1 MATKPWRFINSMDAL
16 QLGRLIDMHAAA
28 LILFARQW
36 CSAPED
42 VVQEAFLKLM
52 AQSKPPDPVLPWL
65 FRVVRN
71 GAISA
76 ARTERR
82 RRLREREVA
91 ARSAPWFLADP
102 TLELDAALLHQALA
116 ALPAEEREVIVAHVW
131 GGLTFEEVGGLA
143 GCSTS
148 MAYRRYSA
156 GLETLRAR
164 LGEVPCPTNRPT

>member
-1 MATKPWRFINSMDAL
+1 VAFYRQMNAIE
-16 QLGRLIDMHAAA
+16 LGRLIDSYAAA

-36 CSAPED
+36 CGTSED
-42 VVQEAFLKLM
+42 VVQDAFLKFM
-52 AQSKPPDPVLPWL
+52 AQPQPPDPVGPWL

-71 GAISA
+71 GALSA
-76 ARTERR
+76 ARAERR
-82 RRLREREVA
+82 RAAREREVA
-91 ARSAPWFLADP
+91 ARAAPWFLADP
-102 TLELDAALLHQALA
+102 ARDLDAAALHQALA
-116 ALPAEEREVIVAHVW
+116 ALPAEQREVIVAHVW
-131 GGLTFEEVGGLA
+131 GGLTFEQVGALV

>member
-1 MATKPWRFINSMDAL
+1 PKA
-16 QLGRLIDMHAAA
+16 
-28 LILFARQW
+28 
-36 CSAPED
+36 
-42 VVQEAFLKLM
+42 
-52 AQSKPPDPVLPWL
+52 PDPVLPWL

-76 ARTERR
+76 SRTERR

-91 ARSAPWFLADP
+91 ARSAPWFLPDA
-102 TLELDAALLHQALA
+102 TLEVDAALLHPALV
-116 ALPAEEREVIVAHVW
+116 ALPAEERGVIVADVW
-131 GGLTFEEVGGLA
+131 GGLTFEQVGDLT

-164 LGEVPCPTNRPT
+164 LGEVPCPTKRAT